1 MALTGR
7 YDFRK
12 TFTGK
17 VVLRVEEE
25 VESFWSRSG
34 ERKLKKRWRN
44 ATLMD
49 LTAPEMRM
57 LMDMRMKPLILAR
70 TPAPGASVVVVE
82 RSREDE
88 GITVPAAELKS
99 APVASQMP
107 H

>member
-12 TFTGK
+12 TLTGK
-17 VVLRVEEE
+17 IVLRVEEE
-25 VESFWSRSG
+25 VPAFWSRSG
-34 ERKLKKRWRN
+34 ERKTKKRWRN

-49 LTAPEMRM
+49 LTTPEMRM

-70 TPAPGASVVVVE
+70 SPAPGADVVVVE
-82 RSREDE
+82 RSRGLD
-88 GITVPAAELKS
+88 GIPVPEAKQVHAA
-99 APVASQMP
+99 AGPRT